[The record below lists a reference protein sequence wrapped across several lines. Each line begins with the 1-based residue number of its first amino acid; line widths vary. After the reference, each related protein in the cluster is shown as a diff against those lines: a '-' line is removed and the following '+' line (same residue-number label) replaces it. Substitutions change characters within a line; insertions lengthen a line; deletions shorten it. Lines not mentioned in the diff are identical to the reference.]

1 MPFGLTNTPA
11 TIQRI
16 VNEQLHEYLDIF
28 VVAYLDNIL
37 IFSKSESEH
46 IEHIRRV
53 LKKLKGAGIL
63 LKPEKYEFH
72 KEELEFLGF
81 IVGRNSIRIN
91 PKKVEAVL
99 EWPTPQSVKEI

>member
-11 TIQRI
+11 IIQRI
-16 VNEQLHEYLDIF
+16 VNKQLYKYLNIF
-28 VVAYLDNIL
+28 VVAYLNNIL
-37 IFSKSESEH
+37 IFSKSKSEH

-53 LKKLKGAGIL
+53 LEKLRRAGIL

-81 IVGRNSIRIN
+81 IVGRRGIRMS
-91 PKKVEAVL
+91 PKKVEVVL
-99 EWPTPQSVKEI
+99 EWPTP